1 MKILV
6 MSDSHGK
13 RQYVLD
19 AIYDNKDADAVI
31 HLGDGV
37 RDFDTAV
44 KEARELGV
52 LNTDKIYKVKGN
64 CDMFLDEAV
73 TLFEDIGGYKFYI
86 THGYEQRVKSGPE
99 YLLKDAK
106 ENGRNVALYGHTHRQ
121 FYEERLG
128 VHIFNPGALNYG
140 DYGIITIDDA
150 TGEITFEHKEL

>member
-37 RDFDTAV
+37 KDFDAGI
-44 KEARELGV
+44 KEAKELGV
-52 LNTDKIYKVKGN
+52 LHTDKIFKVKGN

-73 TLFEDIGGYKFYI
+73 TLFENLGGYRFYI
-86 THGYEQRVKSGPE
+86 THGYEQRVKSGTD

-106 ENGRNVALYGHTHRQ
+106 DNDRNVALYGHTHRP

-140 DYGIITIDDA
+140 DYGIITIDEETKA
-150 TGEITFEHKEL
+150 ITFEHKEL